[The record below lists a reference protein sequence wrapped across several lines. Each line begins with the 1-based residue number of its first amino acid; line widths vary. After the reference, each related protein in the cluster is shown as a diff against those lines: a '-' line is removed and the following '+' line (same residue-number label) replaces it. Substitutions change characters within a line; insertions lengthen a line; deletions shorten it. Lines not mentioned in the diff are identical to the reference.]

1 MTINHINKRKWTV
14 GFKRVEVAEVKDAPA
29 QRSFPMLVMYPS
41 NTPEKV
47 EQMGPFRLEV
57 GLGAEAASGKFP
69 LVVISH
75 GSGGSPWVYRT
86 LAKHLASHGFI
97 VGIPEHPG
105 NNRNDNS
112 QDGTVVNL
120 KNRPRHLM
128 QAIDY
133 FVESEWCADRINPH
147 AVAVIGHSMGGYTAL
162 AAAGGKPTS
171 FPHESPHGDSE
182 PISVTADPRIRSL
195 VLLAPASVWFRNH
208 DALNE
213 VDLPILLLA
222 AEKDDY
228 TPHFHSQIILDGVKD
243 RSKVEYSVIQGAG
256 HFSFLSPFPEAMQQP
271 SFLPATDPPGFDR
284 QAFHEVL
291 NAKVLGFLN
300 LHL

>member
-1 MTINHINKRKWTV
+1 
-14 GFKRVEVAEVKDAPA
+14 
-29 QRSFPMLVMYPS
+29 
-41 NTPEKV
+41 
-47 EQMGPFRLEV
+47 
-57 GLGAEAASGKFP
+57 
-69 LVVISH
+69 
-75 GSGGSPWVYRT
+75 
-86 LAKHLASHGFI
+86 
-97 VGIPEHPG
+97 
-105 NNRNDNS
+105 
-112 QDGTVVNL
+112 
-120 KNRPRHLM
+120 M

-133 FVESEWCADRINPH
+133 FVESEWCADRIKPH

-171 FPHESPHGDSE
+171 FPHESPQGDSE
-182 PISVTADPRIRSL
+182 PISVTADPRIRAL

-243 RSKVEYSVIQGAG
+243 SFKVEYAVIQGAG

-291 NAKVLGFLN
+291 NAKVLDFLN
-300 LHL
+300 LHLELTDPAGSFFS